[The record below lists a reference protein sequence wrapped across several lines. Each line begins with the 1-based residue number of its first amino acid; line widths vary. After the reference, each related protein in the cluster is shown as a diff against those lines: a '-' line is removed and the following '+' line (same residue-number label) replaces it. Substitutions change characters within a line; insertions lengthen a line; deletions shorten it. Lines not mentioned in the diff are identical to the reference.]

1 MEFKDQ
7 YIQDCKE
14 VKGKGVN
21 LGHMKNYI
29 MMGLFV
35 SVKKD
40 KDASSQ
46 DKELLESLIGK
57 GLRDTEGCLSTEF
70 ARSLEQIVAY
80 CQVVRTKN
88 KKKGFINILLRGE
101 EGSRVMRVL
110 ETAFE
115 REGKKQGDPAGLRP
129 VHRDLRDALVSA
141 RAKGRR

>member
-1 MEFKDQ
+1 M
-7 YIQDCKE
+7 
-14 VKGKGVN
+14 N

-29 MMGLFV
+29 MMGLFLA
-35 SVKKD
+35 VKKD
-40 KDASSQ
+40 KDASAQ
-46 DKELLESLIGK
+46 DKELLESLVGK
-57 GLRDTEGCLSTEF
+57 GLRDSEGTLATEN
-70 ARSLEQIVAY
+70 AKSLEMMVAY

-88 KKKGFINILLRGE
+88 KKKGFIHILLRGE